1 MDASYDLAVIGAG
14 PAGQAAAEL
23 AVHLGRRVIIVERN
37 RPGGTVTTTGGAPTK
52 TLREAALAL
61 TGFGQEEIYGVRAG
75 APLDTALPII
85 AARTRA
91 VVDCLQQVV
100 ADQIA
105 GQGIDYLQGA
115 ARIVPGGALE
125 VTLPDGAR
133 RELAARAVLIASGSR
148 PAHPAGIPFDDPDVY
163 DTDRIYSI
171 QKVPNDIVIVG
182 GGPVGVEFA
191 TIFTALGIPATL
203 IDQSERLLPTMDGE
217 LAGLMGETFARHGVR
232 QILGTGVTAVARID
246 GRLTVTLSTGDT
258 VGTDAVLFAA
268 GRTPNTEG
276 LGLEE
281 VGVQLDARG
290 RIVVDRYFQTT
301 APGIYAAGDVVGP
314 GLASTAKQQGRAAAS
329 RAFGLVF
336 GVAVD
341 RAASSA
347 VYGVPEV
354 AGVGLTEE
362 QAVAA
367 NVPYVVGRCDLAAT
381 ARGAIAGHGGLLKLI
396 FRADDR
402 TLLGVHCI
410 GDIASEIVGLGH
422 VVLHAGGAVELFL
435 TLALNMPTYSAA
447 YHDAAIDG
455 LTRLAEMMGYGSRA
469 ASERSDRDER
479 SGRHPNTSKQESR
492 IYTEHG
498 DGRADCDLG
507 SRVPTGTRRKDSWL
521 DWTER
526 WR

>member
-1 MDASYDLAVIGAG
+1 METNYDLAVIGAG

-52 TLREAALAL
+52 TLREAALSL
-61 TGFGQEEIYGVRAG
+61 TGFGQEEVYGARA
-75 APLDTALPII
+75 AIPLDTALPII
-85 AARTRA
+85 AARTRQ
-91 VVDCLQQVV
+91 VVDRLQQVV

-105 GQGIDYLQGA
+105 GQGIDYLQGT
-115 ARIVPGGALE
+115 ARVLPHGALL
-125 VTLPDGAR
+125 VTQSDGTR

-148 PAHPAGIPFDDPDVY
+148 PAHPSGIPFDDPDIY
-163 DTDRIYSI
+163 DTDQIYSI
-171 QKVPNDIVIVG
+171 RKVPNDIVIIG
-182 GGPVGVEFA
+182 GGSVGVEFA
-191 TIFTALGIPATL
+191 TIFMALGIPATL
-203 IDQSERLLPTMDGE
+203 IDKSERLLPAMDGE
-217 LAGLMGETFARHGVR
+217 VAGQMAETLARHGVR
-232 QILGTGVTAVARID
+232 LILGTGATAVARID
-246 GRLTVTLSTGDT
+246 GRLTVTLSTGAT

-268 GRTPNTEG
+268 GRTPNTED

-301 APGIYAAGDVVGP
+301 APGIYAAGDVVGS

-336 GVAVD
+336 GIAVD

-410 GDIASEIVGLGH
+410 GDIASEMVGLGH
-422 VVLHAGGAVELFL
+422 VVMHAGGAVELFL
-435 TLALNMPTYSAA
+435 TLALNTPTYSTA

-455 LTRLAEMMGYGSRA
+455 LTRLAAMMGYGSRA
-469 ASERSDRDER
+469 ALSDQSKTDAIAWRPDG
-479 SGRHPNTSKQESR
+479 SGEKV
-492 IYTEHG
+492 
-498 DGRADCDLG
+498 A
-507 SRVPTGTRRKDSWL
+507 VPA
-521 DWTER
+521 
-526 WR
+526 